1 MPVLE
6 VSPPRAITESF
17 GKKPD
22 DFDSAIHTVRNMVT
36 MAIGCVKELKSQA
49 VEKYNAPGMRII
61 IGHILDLLAQVKQA
75 TNVRPSDLQV
85 HFMKD

>member
-1 MPVLE
+1 MPITE
-6 VSPPRAITESF
+6 VFPPRAVTESF
-17 GKKPD
+17 GKRPD

-75 TNVRPSDLQV
+75 TNVKPSDFQV
-85 HFMKD
+85 RFMSD